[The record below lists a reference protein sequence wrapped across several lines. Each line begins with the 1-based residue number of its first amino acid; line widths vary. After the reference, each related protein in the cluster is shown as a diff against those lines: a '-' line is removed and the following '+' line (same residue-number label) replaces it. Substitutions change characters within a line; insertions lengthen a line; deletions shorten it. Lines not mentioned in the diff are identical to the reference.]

1 MNKPKHTAAAADPAQ
16 NDATG
21 LLHSSSTDRWVDRVI
36 SKRLGWVFS
45 LTLLV
50 FATIGWFTYRYAA
63 ANLVEREMASLHAIS
78 EVKAQKVEHWM
89 RERKTDTEILIQNP
103 LLLQLARE
111 AQDHPRGRSA
121 DQLFAWLD
129 LVQKGYGYHSIEILG
144 TDGRRLA
151 LSGAKGVDG
160 ANVLQQLHLKAADGK
175 AHFFE
180 SFGSEGMS
188 NYYFG
193 YVAVLSV
200 PDVSTPGLSI
210 ALMASSSLGNDFLT
224 ELMDWPGDAKT
235 GEIVLVRPG
244 KNGTTYLNRDIGKG
258 DGHDHL
264 QIPLDPG
271 RPDLL
276 PATALTL
283 AGTQFQ
289 GRDYHG
295 RDMMGAVHGMAT
307 LPWGVAA
314 QVQRSETL
322 ERIAYIGSVA
332 ALVSLACALVS
343 GLLLH
348 LLFRQQRIRA
358 IVLEHNNA
366 TLTELRGM
374 AETASR
380 ATSEFL
386 ANTSHEIRTPLN
398 AIVGL
403 SYLMSQ
409 RPEQDAWN
417 QEKLGQITDA
427 SRHLL
432 SIINNILDI
441 ARIESGK
448 FQLEEVDFLLEDVL
462 TRNVFNLVA
471 GQAKSKGLE
480 IISDI
485 DPALTHPLRG
495 DPVRLA
501 QVILNYVGNAIKF
514 TEHGRVMVRARTV
527 ADDASGLLIR
537 FEVNDTGIG
546 LNREQQQR
554 IFEAFEQADGSTTR
568 KHGGSGL
575 GLAINRHIAELM
587 GGEVG
592 VESVPGVGSSFW
604 ITLRLA
610 KGLDCLPHRAVNL
623 RGCHALVVDDLPE
636 ARMVLTK
643 MLGAMGLRTDE
654 AESGEAALEMIEK
667 ANRANDPFG
676 VMLLDWRMPGL
687 NGIQTAHRLNAMK
700 LARHPMTL
708 IVTAYD
714 EPDLKQK
721 AKLEG
726 VLAVLAKPVTSSTL
740 YDTLARL
747 TDAESGGVPAGQ
759 VSLAKQSLQ
768 TSYRGA
774 SLLLVED
781 NPVNREILLELLS
794 DFSFDIE
801 TAANGRLALEMAMC
815 KTYDLVLMDM
825 QMPEM
830 DGLEATRRIRAL
842 PAWKAIPILAMTA
855 NAFTEDREACLA
867 AGMNDHL
874 AKPVEP
880 EVLYGAL
887 LKWLCASEDSRG
899 LQAPAATRT
908 PAGTDPV
915 GALRIMEN
923 GAKHLDLETLGQMTN
938 HKPDVMQRVLQQVV
952 LHHEAD
958 PQRLSALIGAHD
970 CPGAFRIAHAL
981 KGMAGQI
988 GAGEL
993 QQAARDAEQ
1002 CWRQD
1007 KVATQ
1012 EISDRLVRVLV
1023 ETLEEIRRYL
1033 AGLASNDPAAAPRG
1047 ADAAKLAT
1055 LLFAQLENA
1064 DGAAIQTAEDLRA
1077 ALDADTPAELR
1088 LALTEIFAC
1097 VERFDF
1103 DAAKENLQPIMI
1115 SLERKHA

>member
-1 MNKPKHTAAAADPAQ
+1 MQQQKTTAATAKHQPKDADHYP
-16 NDATG
+16 
-21 LLHSSSTDRWVDRVI
+21 HSSALDRWVDDVL
-36 SKRLGWVFS
+36 SKRLLWMFL
-45 LTLLV
+45 LTLLA
-50 FATIGWFTYRYAA
+50 FAAIGWFTYRYAA
-63 ANLVEREMASLHAIS
+63 ANLIERELAGLHAIS
-78 EVKAQKVEHWM
+78 EVKAQKLERWM
-89 RERKTDTEILIQNP
+89 RERKTDTEVLIQNP
-103 LLLQLARE
+103 LLLQLAQSARDKPGGE
-111 AQDHPRGRSA
+111 AAG
-121 DQLFAWLD
+121 QLRAWLD
-129 LVQKGYGYHSIEILG
+129 LVQQGYGYHSIEILD

-151 LSGAKGVDG
+151 LSGAQGVDG
-160 ANVLQQLHLKAADGK
+160 AGVLQRLHLKPADGK

-180 SFGSEGMS
+180 SFGSEDMR

-193 YVAVLSV
+193 HVALLSKA
-200 PDVSTPGLSI
+200 DASASGFAI
-210 ALMASSSLGNDFLT
+210 ALMASSSMNNDFFSELT
-224 ELMDWPGDAKT
+224 DWPGGTRT
-235 GEIVLVRPG
+235 GEVLLVRPG
-244 KNGTTYLNRDIGKG
+244 NKGMIYLNNDIGTG
-258 DGHDHL
+258 ADHGHLLVPVDAM
-264 QIPLDPG
+264 

-276 PATALTL
+276 SAAALTI
-283 AGTQFQ
+283 AGTNFQ
-289 GRDYHG
+289 GLDYRG
-295 RDMMGAVHGMAT
+295 RDVMGAIHGLAA
-307 LPWGVAA
+307 LPWGLAA
-314 QVQRSETL
+314 QVETSEAL
-322 ERIAYIGSVA
+322 RRISFLGIVA
-332 ALVSLACALVS
+332 GLLSLAGALVA
-343 GLLLH
+343 GLLLY
-348 LLFRQQRIRA
+348 LLFRQQRSRA
-358 IVLEHNNA
+358 VALEQRNA
-366 TLTELRGM
+366 TLTELRVA

-417 QEKLGQITDA
+417 TEKLGQITDA

-471 GQAKSKGLE
+471 GQAKNKGLE

-485 DPALTHPLRG
+485 NPALTCPLRG

-514 TEHGRVMVRARTV
+514 TEHGRVMVRAHPV

-554 IFEAFEQADGSTTR
+554 VFEAFEQADGSTTR

-575 GLAINRHIAELM
+575 GLAINRHIAQLM
-587 GGEVG
+587 HGAVG
-592 VESVPGVGSSFW
+592 VDSVPGVGSSFW

-610 KGLDCLPHRAVNL
+610 KGVDCLPHRSVNL

-643 MLGAMGLRTDE
+643 MLDAMGLRTEE
-654 AESGEAALEMIEK
+654 AESGEAALKMVDT
-667 ANRANDPFG
+667 ANQAKDPFG
-676 VMLLDWRMPGL
+676 VILLDWRMPGL
-687 NGIQTAHRLNAMK
+687 DGIQTAHRLNAMTPGQ
-700 LARHPMTL
+700 HPLTL

-721 AKLEG
+721 ASLEG
-726 VLAVLAKPVTSSTL
+726 VRAVLSKPVTSSTL
-740 YDTLARL
+740 HDTLARL
-747 TDAESGGVPAGQ
+747 TDADASDITAGH

-768 TSYRGA
+768 LSYRGA

-781 NPVNREILLELLS
+781 NPVNRDILLELLS
-794 DFSFDIE
+794 DFGFDIE
-801 TAANGRLALEMAMC
+801 TAETGRLALEMAMR

-830 DGLEATRRIRAL
+830 DGLEATRRIRTL
-842 PAWKAIPILAMTA
+842 PAWKAVPILAMTA

-887 LKWLCASEDSRG
+887 LKWLSAGESGNAPRG
-899 LQAPAATRT
+899 AGAPQGGEQP
-908 PAGTDPV
+908 PALP
-915 GALRIMEN
+915 N
-923 GAKHLDLETLGQMTN
+923 KAKQLDLEVLGQMTN
-938 HKPDVMQRVLQQVV
+938 HKPQVMQRVLQQVV
-952 LHHEAD
+952 SHHEAD
-958 PQRLSALIGAHD
+958 PQRLAELIAAHD
-970 CPGAFRIAHAL
+970 CAGAFRIAHAL

-988 GAGEL
+988 GATGL

-1002 CWRQD
+1002 SWRQD

-1012 EISDRLVRVLV
+1012 ETSDGLIRLLLA
-1023 ETLEEIRRYL
+1023 TLDEIRQYL
-1033 AGLASNDPAAAPRG
+1033 AGLASNDPAAAAQAG
-1047 ADAAKLAT
+1047 ADPRELAA
-1055 LLFAQLENA
+1055 LLLTQLDSA
-1064 DGAAIQTAEDLRA
+1064 DGAAIQTAEALRA
-1077 ALDADTPAELR
+1077 ALRDKADAQVRA
-1088 LALTEIFAC
+1088 ALDETLDC
-1097 VERFDF
+1097 VGRFDF
-1103 DAAKENLQPIMI
+1103 DEARERLRPVTAA
-1115 SLERKHA
+1115 LEGAHT

>member
-1 MNKPKHTAAAADPAQ
+1 MADADTQ
-16 NDATG
+16 AHASA
-21 LLHSSSTDRWVDRVI
+21 LDRWVAH
-36 SKRLGWVFS
+36 SLAKRLGWLFAIA
-45 LTLLV
+45 LLG
-50 FATIGWFTYRYAA
+50 FASIGWFTFRYVAE
-63 ANLVEREMASLHAIS
+63 NLIERELAGLHAIS
-78 EVKAQKVEHWM
+78 EVKAQKIERWM
-89 RERKTDTEILIQNP
+89 KERKTDTEVLIQNP
-103 LLLQLARE
+103 LLLQLVRKARDNPGGE
-111 AQDHPRGRSA
+111 AAG
-121 DQLFAWLD
+121 QLRAWLD
-129 LVQKGYGYHSIEILG
+129 LVQQGYGYHSIEVLG
-144 TDGRRLA
+144 TDGRRIA
-151 LSGAKGVDG
+151 LSGAQGVDG
-160 ANVLQQLHLKAADGK
+160 AAVLGRLRLEAADGK

-180 SFGSEGMS
+180 AFSSDAMS

-193 YVAVLSV
+193 YVAVLGAADAS
-200 PDVSTPGLSI
+200 SSGLTI
-210 ALMASSSLGNDFLT
+210 ALMASSSLASDFFT
-224 ELMDWPGDAKT
+224 DLMQWPGEAKT

-244 KNGTTYLNRDIGKG
+244 KTGTTYLNKDV
-258 DGHDHL
+258 DGSAGHGHL
-264 QIPLDPG
+264 QVPFDANK
-271 RPDLL
+271 PDLL
-276 PATALTL
+276 PASALSVE
-283 AGTQFQ
+283 GTQFQ
-289 GRDYHG
+289 GRDYRG
-295 RDMMGAVHGMAT
+295 RDMVGAVHGMAT
-307 LPWGVAA
+307 LPWGLVA
-314 QVQRSETL
+314 QVQRSETT
-322 ERIAYIGSVA
+322 RQISYIGVVA
-332 ALVSLACALVS
+332 ALLSAAGALVA
-343 GLLLH
+343 GLLLY
-348 LLFRQQRIRA
+348 LLFRQQRLRTIA
-358 IVLEHNNA
+358 LERDNL
-366 TLTELRGM
+366 TLTELRQT

-417 QEKLGQITDA
+417 MEKLGQITDA

-462 TRNVFNLVA
+462 TRNVFNLIA
-471 GQAKSKGLE
+471 GQAKNKGLE

-485 DPALTHPLRG
+485 DPALTCPLRG

-514 TEHGRVMVRARTV
+514 TEHGRVMVRAHPV

-554 IFEAFEQADGSTTR
+554 VFEAFEQADGSTTR

-575 GLAINRHIAELM
+575 GLAINHHIAQLM
-587 GGEVG
+587 HGEVG
-592 VESVPGVGSSFW
+592 VDSVPGVGSSFW

-610 KGLDCLPHRAVNL
+610 KGVDCLPHRSVNL

-636 ARMVLTK
+636 ARMVLVK
-643 MLGAMGLRTDE
+643 MLGTMGLRTDE
-654 AESGEAALEMIEK
+654 ADSGEAALAMIEK
-667 ANRANDPFG
+667 ANRAKDPFG

-687 NGIQTAHRLNAMK
+687 DGIQTAHRLNAMT
-700 LARHPMTL
+700 LTQHPMTL

-740 YDTLARL
+740 HDTLARL
-747 TDAESGGVPAGQ
+747 TDAESGGVAAGHA
-759 VSLAKQSLQ
+759 SLAKQSLQ
-768 TSYRGA
+768 TSYRGT

-794 DFSFDIE
+794 DFGFDIE
-801 TAANGRLALEMAMC
+801 TAANGRLALEMAMR

-855 NAFTEDREACLA
+855 NAFTEDREACLS

-887 LKWLCASEDSRG
+887 LKWLCASEEG
-899 LQAPAATRT
+899 GGPQAPAATRA
-908 PAGTDPV
+908 PEGTGP
-915 GALRIMEN
+915 GPALRTMAN

-952 LHHEAD
+952 LHHAAD
-958 PQRLSALIGAHD
+958 QQRLAALIVAHD

-988 GAGEL
+988 GAAEL

-1002 CWRQD
+1002 YWRQD
-1007 KVATQ
+1007 KVAAQ
-1012 EISDRLVRVLV
+1012 EVSDKLMRFLG
-1023 ETLEEIRRYL
+1023 ETLEEIRQYL
-1033 AGLASNDPAAAPRG
+1033 AGLASNDPAASAPTG
-1047 ADAAKLAT
+1047 ADALSLAN

-1077 ALDADTPAELR
+1077 VLDANTPAELH

-1097 VERFDF
+1097 VERFAF
-1103 DAAKENLQPIMI
+1103 DAAREKLQPVMAE
-1115 SLERKHA
+1115 LKGKDA